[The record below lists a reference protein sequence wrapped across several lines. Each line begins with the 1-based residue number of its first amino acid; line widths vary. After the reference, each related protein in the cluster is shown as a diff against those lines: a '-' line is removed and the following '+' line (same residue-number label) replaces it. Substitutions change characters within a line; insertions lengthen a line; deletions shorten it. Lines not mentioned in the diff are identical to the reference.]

1 MSAAREAAEATGVF
15 SRRGWILFA
24 VMAFVWGITYLFIKE
39 AVESFS
45 PPAVVSGRTLLG
57 ALVLLPFAI
66 RSGAL
71 KAAWKYWPWVLA
83 FGIVEMAGPFL
94 LLSHAETQLPSG
106 LTGLLVATVPLFAV
120 VIALLR
126 GDRSALAPVRLAGLL
141 LGFAGVAIV
150 VAGPGLFPHEPG
162 SVLAIGEIM
171 LTALMYAIAPF
182 IIAHKLKDVPSI
194 GTITLALF
202 AIGLAYLPV
211 ALLTQ
216 HEPPTLRSTVSLGLL
231 GVVCTALAFVAFF
244 ALIREVG
251 PVRAPLF
258 TYINPIVAIVLG
270 TIVLSEPITPGLLI
284 GFPIVLIGCWLAA
297 TGGRLKPRASA
308 SAPDTAP
315 PRTGTVPP
323 RTNTVPTAVIP
334 EAIVAECDQAG
345 PDPLPDSRA

>member
-1 MSAAREAAEATGVF
+1 MSAVHAGFTRK
-15 SRRGWILFA
+15 GWILFA
-24 VMAFVWGITYLFIKE
+24 IMAFVWGITYLFIKE

-45 PPAVVSGRTLLG
+45 PPAVVAGRTLLG
-57 ALVLLPFAI
+57 GLVLLPFAI

-83 FGIVEMAGPFL
+83 FGLVEMAGPFL

-106 LTGLLVATVPLFAV
+106 ITGLLVATVPLFAV
-120 VIALLR
+120 LIALLR
-126 GDRSALAPVRLAGLL
+126 GDRTALAPVRLGGLL
-141 LGFAGVAIV
+141 LGFAGVAVV
-150 VAGPGLFPHEPG
+150 VAGPGLFPHGAG
-162 SVLAIGEIM
+162 SLVAIGEIM

-216 HEPPTLRSTVSLGLL
+216 HEVPTLRSTVSLGLL

-258 TYINPIVAIVLG
+258 TYVNPIVAVVLG
-270 TIVLSEPITPGLLI
+270 TIVLAEPVTPGLLI

-297 TGGRLKPRASA
+297 TGGRLRPRASA
-308 SAPDTAP
+308 PDLTTGPVTTPETA
-315 PRTGTVPP
+315 
-323 RTNTVPTAVIP
+323 
-334 EAIVAECDQAG
+334 EAIVSEGAT
-345 PDPLPDSRA
+345 PDLDGRR